1 MQTRPLQYLV
11 QNQFVELIP
20 RHCLE
25 STQQSLESYY
35 NPVVCQENINTG
47 NIAQS
52 SPHFTLLQ
60 RCWRVSSDATKVHRG
75 GSGGLQGTASQLCE
89 PHMQQLQNVQQQKIF
104 EPAPSSCVTAIGD
117 LQGFVQ
123 PVQRGE
129 RGGGS
134 GYSGIISRLY
144 SDYQLSQSAL
154 QHMYCLARSCLKSGL
169 VCCAEPCLLYNIIYN
184 AVDKQSSDNGGLD
197 SVGHLQAVLQFD
209 CQFFSQLGK
218 ECGLQ

>member
-1 MQTRPLQYLV
+1 MQLKCTEEGAVDCKALQASCVSHTCSNCKMCSSRKFSNPRPAL
-11 QNQFVELIP
+11 
-20 RHCLE
+20 
-25 STQQSLESYY
+25 
-35 NPVVCQENINTG
+35 
-47 NIAQS
+47 
-52 SPHFTLLQ
+52 
-60 RCWRVSSDATKVHRG
+60 
-75 GSGGLQGTASQLCE
+75 ASQLSVICR
-89 PHMQQLQNVQQQKIF
+89 
-104 EPAPSSCVTAIGD
+104 ASCSQSREG
-117 LQGFVQ
+117 
-123 PVQRGE
+123 RE
-129 RGGGS
+129 GGGS